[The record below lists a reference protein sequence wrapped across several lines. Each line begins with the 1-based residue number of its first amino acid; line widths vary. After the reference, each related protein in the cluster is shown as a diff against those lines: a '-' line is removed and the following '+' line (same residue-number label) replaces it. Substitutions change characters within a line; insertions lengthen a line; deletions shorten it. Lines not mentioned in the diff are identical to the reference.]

1 MFLLLVAGDG
11 GAAMWILILQE
22 HPGEFLCLDFLCEAG
37 WCLSGGV
44 PNKSGLFPAGGMDG
58 GVKLLFLFLLSVR
71 LVLRSGA
78 RCSAVLVIS
87 SFADCGVVRIV
98 FPVVGLLCR
107 IADFLSNGGSCFRSP
122 AFGPVAA
129 EPLPSSTLRA
139 VGRCSFIVQAAHG
152 VGRWTLAGFGVEQEG
167 CGSFGSIPPAGMLVV
182 VLWAQSLGMLAEC
195 LPLRPPIRIFI

>member
-22 HPGEFLCLDFLCEAG
+22 HPGESRCLDFLCEAG

-44 PNKSGLFPAGGMDG
+44 PNKSGLFPTGGMDG
-58 GVKLLFLFLLSVR
+58 GVKLLFLLLLSVR
-71 LVLRSGA
+71 LVLSSGA

-98 FPVVGLLCR
+98 FPVVGLLWR

-129 EPLPSSTLRA
+129 EPLPLFYFASCGPVLVHRPSSSRSGEVDL
-139 VGRCSFIVQAAHG
+139 GRHRRPSPAAALG
-152 VGRWTLAGFGVEQEG
+152 V
-167 CGSFGSIPPAGMLVV
+167 
-182 VLWAQSLGMLAEC
+182 
-195 LPLRPPIRIFI
+195 